1 MINKIAVITTLLILA
16 CIGLLMTAAFHFY
29 GKTVSQAA
37 ALSSLTQQRDQAEF
51 ITRSQA
57 LSVGIFNQIAG
68 ATSDEQRS
76 SMAASQQRQTV
87 IKTVLETAPCAGVAV
102 PAAANDSLLN
112 HYNTVRQGS
121 DHANAGKPAGRVSA
135 ISPTR

>member
-16 CIGLLMTAAFHFY
+16 CIALLMAVAFHFY

-37 ALSSLTQQRDQAEF
+37 ALTSLTEQRDQAEF
-51 ITRSQA
+51 ITQSQA

-68 ATSDEQRS
+68 ATLNEQRTS
-76 SMAASQQRQTV
+76 QTASQQRQTV
-87 IKTVLETAPCAGVAV
+87 IKTVLETAPCAVVAV

-121 DHANAGKPAGRVSA
+121 RHANTGKPAGRVSA
-135 ISPTR
+135 INPTR